1 MKSTQETDM
10 VLYMS
15 GQIRVMGDRMLLFHL
30 GTDRRTSIGKP
41 GMQIPGLSEFR
52 ISMLSEVHNKNH
64 RCWQEAGLSGGALG
78 RYHSGMAC

>member
-15 GQIRVMGDRMLLFHL
+15 GQIRVMGDRMRLFHL
-30 GTDRRTSIGKP
+30 GTDRMTSIGKP

-52 ISMLSEVHNKNH
+52 ISSCQKSMTKITD
-64 RCWQEAGLSGGALG
+64 AGRKLVNLG
-78 RYHSGMAC
+78 EL